1 MMEAAKKA
9 GIKTHVVNSAF
20 PDLVTPV
27 LGKSEMAPTVGIGIV
42 LVAPPLSWKTLATF
56 LTL

>member
-1 MMEAAKKA
+1 MMQAVKKA

-20 PDLVTPV
+20 PDLVNPV
-27 LGKSEMAPTVGIGIV
+27 LGRFGMAPTVGIGIV
-42 LVAPPLSWKTLATF
+42 SVAPPLFWKTLATF